1 MQIVEAQMQADD
13 ETTAVQLQKLLVDRG
28 HPLSLKTI
36 LASRR
41 QLGWTFRGSAYCQI
55 IRKENKQKRLEW
67 ATKHLNEAVN
77 NEFEDVLWTD
87 ESSIMLECHR
97 RFCWRKTGTQAKP
110 KPRAK
115 HPCKV
120 HVWAGISCQGKTP
133 IVIFEGLMNATGL
146 IEVFKSGL
154 VPYLNRVNSNPRL
167 MQDNDPKH
175 TSARVGLWF
184 EDMGINWW
192 KTPAESP
199 DLNPIE
205 NMWHELKECIRRV
218 VKPKTKDDLVAG
230 ILEFCETVDIVKC
243 KKYIVHSSL
252 KKSSPQSYT
261 SDWRSNR
268 ILT

>member
-1 MQIVEAQMQADD
+1 MFLVLIVYTGSGGPTKITPAVMQLVEAQMKADD

-55 IRKENKQKRLEW
+55 IGEQNKQKRLEW
-67 ATKHLNEAVN
+67 ATEHLNEAIN
-77 NEFEDVLWTD
+77 DKFEDVLWTD

-133 IVIFEGLMNATGL
+133 IVIFDGLMNATGL
-146 IEVFKSGL
+146 IEVLS
-154 VPYLNRVNSNPRL
+154 R
-167 MQDNDPKH
+167 
-175 TSARVGLWF
+175 
-184 EDMGINWW
+184 
-192 KTPAESP
+192 
-199 DLNPIE
+199 
-205 NMWHELKECIRRV
+205 
-218 VKPKTKDDLVAG
+218 
-230 ILEFCETVDIVKC
+230 
-243 KKYIVHSSL
+243 
-252 KKSSPQSYT
+252 
-261 SDWRSNR
+261 DWSH
-268 ILT
+268 I